1 MCKRNKKGRKT
12 DKESFPLFQ
21 KKKERKYDVIIV
33 NSHPNQ
39 ISGVR

>member
-21 KKKERKYDVIIV
+21 KKERKYDVIIV
-33 NSHPNQ
+33 KLRENQ
-39 ISGVR
+39 LSP

>member
-33 NSHPNQ
+33 KLRENQ
-39 ISGVR
+39 LSP